1 MGVGAPEKQP
11 VHVLK
16 SHTLPRYV
24 ARLRAAGGEVA
35 TLLKRYGLPQD
46 TPDLPEVEIPLEQF
60 QAISDDLARALGDS
74 FMGLNLARA
83 LPPAAFGVVELS
95 ARSAPSFGAAAQ
107 RLVRYIGLLN
117 DFEVFTL
124 EVHGA
129 EGAMSHRIPG
139 VPLALGR
146 HGNEQLLALM
156 TRVIREILQRP
167 WAPRRVSFVHRAP
180 PDAGALHAF
189 FETKNIEFGQTH
201 NALHFE
207 AKTIDLPVATANP
220 ALLQMLDEQAHRA
233 LGTHTGP
240 GDDLARVRERIRQ
253 ELQDGPPALE
263 RVAAGLKMSAR
274 TLQRRLADLGLKF
287 SEVVEETR
295 RDLAQDY
302 LARSNLALAEVAF
315 LLGYADLATF
325 IRAFKRWTGHTPKA
339 YRDLKAGKA

>member
-1 MGVGAPEKQP
+1 ML
-11 VHVLK
+11 H

-24 ARLRAAGGEVA
+24 ARLRAAGGDYA
-35 TLLKRYGLPQD
+35 TLLARYELPQA
-46 TPDLPEVEIPLEQF
+46 TPDLPEVEIPLERF
-60 QAISDDLARALGDS
+60 QVMCDELAGGIGDD
-74 FMGLNLARA
+74 FMGLNLAKA

-124 EVHGA
+124 ELHGE

-167 WAPRRVSFVHRAP
+167 WAPRRVSFAHLAP
-180 PDAGALHAF
+180 KDAGPLQAF
-189 FETKNIEFGQTH
+189 FETDAIEFGQSH
-201 NALHFE
+201 NALHF
-207 AKTIDLPVATANP
+207 AANTVDLPVATANP
-220 ALLQMLDEQAHRA
+220 SLLQVLDEQAHRA
-233 LGTHTGP
+233 LGTNQGP

-263 RVAAGLKMSAR
+263 RVAAGLKMSPR
-274 TLQRRLADLGLKF
+274 TLQRRLGDLGLKF

-302 LARSNLALAEVAF
+302 LARSNLALAEIAF

-339 YRDLKAGKA
+339 YRELKAAR

>member
-1 MGVGAPEKQP
+1 MAGPGS
-11 VHVLK
+11 HVLH

-24 ARLRAAGGEVA
+24 ARLRASGGDYA
-35 TLLKRYGLPQD
+35 TLLARHGLPQP
-46 TPDLPEVEIPLEQF
+46 TPDLPEIEVPLEKF
-60 QAISDDLARALGDS
+60 QALSEELAAALGDP
-74 FMGLNLARA
+74 FMGLNLAKA

-139 VPLALGR
+139 VPQALGR

-167 WAPRRVSFVHRAP
+167 WAPLRVSFAHPAP
-180 PDAGALHAF
+180 PDVSALRAF
-189 FETKNIEFGQTH
+189 FETSAIEFGQSH
-201 NALHFE
+201 NALYFPSN
-207 AKTIDLPVATANP
+207 TIDLPVATAN
-220 ALLQMLDEQAHRA
+220 ASLLQVLDEQAHRA
-233 LGTHTGP
+233 LGTNTGP

-263 RVAAGLKMSAR
+263 RVASGLKMSPR

-325 IRAFKRWTGHTPKA
+325 IRAFKRWTGSTPKA
-339 YRDLKAGKA
+339 YREQRARKSS